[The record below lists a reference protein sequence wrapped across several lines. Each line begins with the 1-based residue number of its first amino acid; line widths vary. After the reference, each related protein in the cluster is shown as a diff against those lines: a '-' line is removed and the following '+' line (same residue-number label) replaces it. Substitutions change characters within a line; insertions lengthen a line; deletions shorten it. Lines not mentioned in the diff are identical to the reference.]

1 MRRERKKKGK
11 VQTCNSRIFADFF
24 EFVNSARIF
33 RQIMTYEMGFWINLH
48 FQLIFFGHMVR
59 GRCLAG
65 ENFSEKK
72 KDVKRPWHKWAN
84 GVAFISFPFF
94 VAMCIAVSEELGPP
108 NILDGGVSNT
118 HIRTRTHMIV
128 LNG

>member
-1 MRRERKKKGK
+1 
-11 VQTCNSRIFADFF
+11 
-24 EFVNSARIF
+24 
-33 RQIMTYEMGFWINLH
+33 MTYEMGFWINLH
-48 FQLIFFGHMVR
+48 LQLIFFGHMVR
-59 GRCLAG
+59 GRSLAG

-72 KDVKRPWHKWAN
+72 KGRQKTMAQMGKWCRFHFFS
-84 GVAFISFPFF
+84 VFF

-118 HIRTRTHMIV
+118 HIRTRTHIIV